1 MNFKINIMKKIY
13 FFLLTVSLLQPALA
27 QTDTF
32 DIMHFTPPKDFKK
45 ENKPGGVVFSQANDS
60 TGFFCA
66 IIIFASTSGSGD
78 AMKDFKSQWAEL
90 AVKKHNADPNPKTE
104 KAKTADGWQ
113 MITGASIFKINEKGT
128 YIILTLFSGFG
139 KRVSVIFTLNDNS
152 YLAKLDDFLESV
164 RFNKS
169 KSIPKKPVPK
179 KINATPGTKA
189 NTGAGKS

>member
-1 MNFKINIMKKIY
+1 MKKIC
-13 FFLLTVSLLQPALA
+13 FFLLTALLLQPAFA

-32 DIMHFTPPKDFKK
+32 DILQYTPPKDFKK
-45 ENKPGGVVFSQANDS
+45 ENKPGGIVFSQANDS
-60 TGFFCA
+60 TGLFCA

-78 AMKDFKSQWAEL
+78 AIKDFKSQWTEL
-90 AVKKHNADPNPKTE
+90 AVKKYNVDPNPETE
-104 KAKTADGWQ
+104 KAKNADGWQ
-113 MITGASIFKINEKGT
+113 MITGASLFKIKEKDA

-139 KRVSVIFTLNDNS
+139 KRVSVISTLNDNS
-152 YLAKLDDFLESV
+152 YLAKLDDFLETV

-189 NTGAGKS
+189 ISGAANS